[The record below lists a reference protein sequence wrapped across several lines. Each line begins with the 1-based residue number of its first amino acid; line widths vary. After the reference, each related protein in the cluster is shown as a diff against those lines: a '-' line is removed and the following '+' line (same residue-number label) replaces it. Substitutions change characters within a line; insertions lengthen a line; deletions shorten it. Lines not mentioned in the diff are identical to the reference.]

1 MQHAAL
7 VDDAAQGVGVLDGA
21 QEHLPLVEQT
31 SGRMLD
37 LWGPHKPAPM
47 EVGVTPVTQ

>member
-1 MQHAAL
+1 MQHTAL

-37 LWGPHKPAPM
+37 L
-47 EVGVTPVTQ
+47 